1 MEIKVTEN
9 RPKVEDL
16 AAGTEFTYRG
26 VTYTKIHP
34 NSLYH
39 NGVKDLALDSTYRLC
54 FGFNSDFPNI
64 VKGPPPKML
73 TTVTM
78 VMSKEEFVIIREALG
93 AINDVKVPGS
103 RRLYD
108 RVNGISF

>member
-34 NSLYH
+34 NALYN
-39 NGVKDLALDSTYRLC
+39 NGVKDVAIDSSYHLC

-64 VKGPPPKML
+64 VKGPPPKVFP
-73 TTVTM
+73 TVTM
-78 VMSKEEFVIIREALG
+78 VMSKEEFGVIRDSLGTVSEA
-93 AINDVKVPGS
+93 KVPGS
-103 RRLYD
+103 SRIYHKI
-108 RVNGISF
+108 NGI